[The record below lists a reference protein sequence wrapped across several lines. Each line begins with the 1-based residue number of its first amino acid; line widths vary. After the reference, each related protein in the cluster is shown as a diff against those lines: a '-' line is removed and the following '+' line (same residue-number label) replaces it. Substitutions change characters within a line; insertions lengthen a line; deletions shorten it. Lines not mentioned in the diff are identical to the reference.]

1 MKNWT
6 PHYGGSGDRQ
16 VLLGV
21 VLGRYP
27 LTGEP

>member
-6 PHYGGSGDRQ
+6 PHYGESGDRQ

-21 VLGRYP
+21 MLGRYP